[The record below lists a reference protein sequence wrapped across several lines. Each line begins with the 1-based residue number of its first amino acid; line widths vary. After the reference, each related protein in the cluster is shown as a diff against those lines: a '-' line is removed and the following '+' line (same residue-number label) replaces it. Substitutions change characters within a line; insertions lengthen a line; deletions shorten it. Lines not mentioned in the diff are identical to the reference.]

1 LRTVFVLAMVALAP
15 TASGEEETGT
25 PTDKVIEMISQ
36 LQQKMIAKG
45 EESQKV
51 YNEFAAWCT
60 QRAQELGHEIK
71 DGKAAAKDLTGQIQQ
86 GEATIEAKEM
96 KIDGEASDIT
106 TAEGELEKA
115 TAIRKKEHED
125 FLAEE
130 KELID
135 VIGLLKKA
143 KAVLENEMAKHGA
156 SMLQTQS
163 ISTVAQALQI
173 MVDATLVTSQDAAKL
188 QSLIQENQMSAE
200 SDTEGDDTA
209 APAVGPYQG
218 SSGGIIQVMADML
231 DKSEKR
237 LIEARAVEATAQ
249 GNFKMLE
256 QTLKDEIKF
265 SRQDKDEAAQIRS
278 AAKEEKSADKGDLGM
293 TVADVQA
300 DVKSLDDLRRVCLA
314 KVEEF
319 EAMAKSRDE
328 ELKALAEAKKVIKE
342 TMGGASDATYGKD
355 AALLQVAV
363 ASTKVSLKDRAAAQA
378 TNEALRKVHQL
389 AKQQG
394 GPELAQLAS
403 RISAAIRS
411 GAETGDDPF
420 AKIIGMI
427 SDMITK
433 LEQEAAEDAEHEAY
447 CDKETA
453 DANEK
458 KDQRTDTVEQLT
470 TKIHQMKARSKKL
483 KDQVVSLQKSLSE
496 LASSQAEMD
505 KIRREEHADFL
516 DEKSALD
523 KGMDGVKMALKTL
536 RDYYGKSDKAHQTSE
551 GAGENIIALLETIES
566 DFSQSLAELRAGEQ
580 RALSDYDTETQDNK
594 VEKEEKETQV
604 EHKTKEFTSLDKSVA
619 DLTSDRTGV
628 QSELDAVVEYLTK
641 LKKECI
647 VMPDS
652 YEERKKRRQAEIAG
666 LKDALNT
673 LESET
678 ALIQKSSRHVLRGSR
693 QHSLS

>member
-1 LRTVFVLAMVALAP
+1 VALAP
-15 TASGEEETGT
+15 TARGEEETMT

-36 LQQKMIAKG
+36 LQQKMIGKG
-45 EESQKV
+45 EDSQKV

-71 DGKAAAKDLTGQIQQ
+71 DGNAATKDLEGQIQQ

-96 KIDGEASDIT
+96 KIEGEAEDIT
-106 TAEGELEKA
+106 TASAELDKA

-130 KELID
+130 KELVD
-135 VIGLLKKA
+135 VIGILKKA
-143 KAVLENEMAKHGA
+143 KAVLEKEMAKHGA

-163 ISTVAQALQI
+163 VSTVAQALQV
-173 MVDATLVTSQDAAKL
+173 MVDATLVSSKDAAKL
-188 QSLIQENQMSAE
+188 QSLIQDNQMNAE
-200 SDTEGDDTA
+200 SDADGDETTA
-209 APAVGPYQG
+209 APAVGAYQG
-218 SSGGIIQVMADML
+218 ASGGIIQVITDML
-231 DKSEKR
+231 EKSEKR
-237 LIEARAVEATAQ
+237 LEEARAVETTAQ

-256 QTLKDEIKF
+256 QSLKDEITF
-265 SRQDKDEAAQIRS
+265 SDQDKDEAAQVRS

-293 TVADVQA
+293 TVAEVQA
-300 DVKSLDDLRRVCLA
+300 DVKTLDDLRRVCLA

-319 EAMAKSRDE
+319 QAMAKSRDE

-342 TMGGASDATYGKD
+342 TMGGASDVSYGKE
-355 AALLQVAV
+355 AALLQVA
-363 ASTKVSLKDRAAAQA
+363 AAKAKVSLKERAAAQA

-394 GPELAQLAS
+394 GSELAQLAS
-403 RISAAIRS
+403 RMSAAIRA
-411 GAETGDDPF
+411 GAATGDDPF

-433 LEQEAAEDAEHEAY
+433 LEQEASEDAEHEAY

-458 KDQRTDTVEQLT
+458 KDQRTDTVEKLT
-470 TKIHQMKARSKKL
+470 TKMHQMKARSKKL

-505 KIRREEHADFL
+505 KIRSEEHADFL

-523 KGMDGVKMALKTL
+523 KGMEGVKMALKTL

-551 GAGENIIALLETIES
+551 GAGDNIISLLETIES

-594 VEKEEKETQV
+594 VDKEEKETQV

-619 DLTSDRTGV
+619 DLTSDRAGV
-628 QSELDAVVEYLTK
+628 QSELDAVVEYLAK

-652 YEERKKRRQAEIAG
+652 YEERKKRREAEIAG

-678 ALIQKSSRHVLRGSR
+678 ALIQKSSSRRVLRGSR